1 MEQGDVYDGVAERPR
16 PKCPLALDIRGD
28 RPSNSDVR
36 ITRNLRNPK
45 SALRCKRE
53 QGSERQPG
61 FHFDSSAA
69 GIERQDPIE
78 APHVDRYAV
87 FIEARRGI
95 GIAATPRDP
104 GPVVT
109 PGSFQVPIAI
119 GSAHGNARAYAP
131 IEGNQSS
138 GCQSVVG

>member
-53 QGSERQPG
+53 QASERQPG

-78 APHVDRYAV
+78 APHVDSYAV
-87 FIEARRGI
+87 LIEAGRRI
-95 GIAATPRDP
+95 GITAAPRDP
-104 GPVVT
+104 GPVIT
-109 PGSFQVPIAI
+109 PRSLQMPIAI
-119 GSAHGNARAYAP
+119 RSMHGNTRAHAP
-131 IEGNQSS
+131 VERDQSR
-138 GCQSVVG
+138 GC